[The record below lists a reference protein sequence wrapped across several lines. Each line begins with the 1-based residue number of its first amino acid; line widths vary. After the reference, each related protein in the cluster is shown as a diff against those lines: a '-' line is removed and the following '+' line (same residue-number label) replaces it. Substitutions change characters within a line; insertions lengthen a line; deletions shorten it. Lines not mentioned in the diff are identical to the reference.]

1 MLLNMI
7 KKSLEEGAL
16 LKDLEKQNSSND
28 LDKNRVKE
36 VKKII

>member
-1 MLLNMI
+1 MI
-7 KKSLEEGAL
+7 KKSLEEEAL